1 MKQLIGPVAAIAV
14 LAATAVVAAEPPA
27 SPIVDALVKCRAE
40 SDDTKRLACFDK
52 AAGTLAK
59 ATEEGSI
66 AVVTREDV
74 RKTRRSLFGFTL
86 PKLPFFSG
94 DDSGKEEMP
103 EEIETSVKSARA
115 ARDGNFTVV
124 MADDAVWRT
133 TEPLRK
139 MPKPG
144 DKVKIKKAALGSY
157 FLSVGGLR
165 GVRAMRV
172 G

>member
-1 MKQLIGPVAAIAV
+1 MKQLIGPAAAFA
-14 LAATAVVAAEPPA
+14 LLMTTGVVAAETAIPPVV
-27 SPIVDALVKCRAE
+27 SDVMKCRAE
-40 SDDTKRLACFDK
+40 SDDGKRLACYDK
-52 AAGTLAK
+52 AAGVLAT
-59 ATEEGSI
+59 ATDKGDI
-66 AVVTREDV
+66 AVVTREEV

-94 DDSGKEEMP
+94 DDSAKEEEP
-103 EEIETSVKSARA
+103 DEVETTVKSARQN
-115 ARDGNFTVV
+115 RDGNYTVTV
-124 MADDAVWRT
+124 ADDAVWRT

-144 DKVKIKKAALGSY
+144 DKVKIKKAAMGSY
-157 FLSVGGLR
+157 FFSVGGLR

>member
-1 MKQLIGPVAAIAV
+1 MKQLIGPVAA
-14 LAATAVVAAEPPA
+14 LAALVATPAAAAEPPT
-27 SPIVDALVKCRAE
+27 SPIVAELVKCRAE
-40 SDDTKRLACFDK
+40 SDDARRLACFDK

-66 AVVTREDV
+66 AVVSREDV
-74 RKTRRSLFGFTL
+74 RKTRRSLFGFSL
-86 PKLPFFSG
+86 PKLPFFAG
-94 DDSGKEEMP
+94 DDSGKDEAP
-103 EEIETSVKSARA
+103 DEIETTVKSARP

-139 MPKPG
+139 TPKPG

>member
-1 MKQLIGPVAAIAV
+1 MKQLIGPVAAVAV
-14 LAATAVVAAEPPA
+14 LSATAAAAAEAPS
-27 SPIVDALVKCRAE
+27 SPIVDAVVKCRTVTADAE
-40 SDDTKRLACFDK
+40 RLACYDK
-52 AAGTLAK
+52 AAGGLAK

-66 AVVTREDV
+66 AVVSREDV

-94 DDSGKEEMP
+94 DDSGKEEQP
-103 EEIETSVKSARA
+103 EEIETTVKTARA
-115 ARDGNFTVV
+115 TRDGNFTVV

-139 MPKPG
+139 MPKAG